1 MLKQMRLIHNKGFT
15 IQDRKQ
21 WKVTIFQN
29 LLHAFQVV
37 FSAMEEQEVNFA
49 DVNNVVSAALSSPIG
64 THEVDK
70 L

>member
-1 MLKQMRLIHNKGFT
+1 MRLIHNKGFT

-37 FSAMEEQEVNFA
+37 WGAMDEQEVGFEDKKNIVSTSKTSDQR
-49 DVNNVVSAALSSPIG
+49 DVQYA
-64 THEVDK
+64 H
-70 L
+70 